1 MVGSFEECEGLG
13 KTRITS
19 LRSLR
24 SPWLRT
30 LLLSLNSKRLSA
42 SWIGN
47 RLINYLTSTVERLVP
62 YSTEF
67 TVVDAIH
74 GYGYRPFGQRG
85 DEDTWRRLHD
95 LIAFVSLLVEHT
107 VGVVKALAGAR
118 DVAEECIDELDPTDH
133 SI

>member
-30 LLLSLNSKRLSA
+30 LLWGLLLSLNSERLSA

-85 DEDTWRRLHD
+85 DKDSWRWLHD
-95 LIAFVSLLVEHT
+95 LIAFVSLLVEHP
-107 VGVVKALAGAR
+107 VGVVKVFDCAR
-118 DVAEECIDELDPTDH
+118 DRCGGSGD
-133 SI
+133 